1 MSQGRKK
8 LSDSHK
14 DFLVISCIIETFYV
28 YCGMIILSKK
38 QGASGTFSHRCE
50 NLRVTTIDSQGR
62 ASVRFQ
68 WANSFNELVEQ
79 LLERF
84 HTGVKIHRQ
93 TESCIKYS
101 IGSWTKEIEVV

>member
-1 MSQGRKK
+1 
-8 LSDSHK
+8 
-14 DFLVISCIIETFYV
+14 
-28 YCGMIILSKK
+28 MIILSKK
-38 QGASGTFSHRCE
+38 NRESGTFSHRCE
-50 NLRVTTIDSQGR
+50 IIRVTTIDSQGR
-62 ASVRFQ
+62 
-68 WANSFNELVEQ
+68 LVEH